1 MKRIILTSFIIFL
14 ALQLFA
20 QVKPTEKVVYKEI
33 GDVKLKHHI
42 FIPKEQDKS
51 RGAVVLIHGG
61 GWNSGS
67 PKAFYLQAQH
77 LADRGLVVFSPEY
90 RLRKKHGTTIYECVE
105 DTQEAIAFVRKN
117 AEKYGIDPNKIAVGG
132 GSAGG
137 HLALSAAFIDPLTNK
152 LNQKDYAPN
161 LLVLFNP
168 VLGTSKEGYGH
179 RKVAEELSAKGINW
193 ETFSPRQNIDASFP
207 PMLIQLGDHDKVTSI
222 PLANDFESRCVGAN
236 VNCKLMI
243 YKGAEHSF
251 FNLGYGK
258 KQGYPKGTVVNR
270 WYYDTL
276 QEMDNFFVENNY
288 LSTPFTVEIPADA
301 IYPIRKEHE

>member
-1 MKRIILTSFIIFL
+1 MKRIVLTSFIIFL

-33 GDVKLKHHI
+33 GGVKLKHHI
-42 FIPKEQDKS
+42 FLPKEQAKS
-51 RGAVVLIHGG
+51 KGAVVLIHGG

-90 RLRKKHGTTIYECVE
+90 RVRKKHGTTIYECVE

-117 AEKYGIDPNKIAVGG
+117 AKKYGVDPDKIAVGG

-137 HLALSAAFIDPLTNK
+137 HLALSLSFITPLTEGIH
-152 LNQKDYAPN
+152 QKDYAPN

-168 VLGTSKEGYGH
+168 VLGVSKEGYGH
-179 RKVAEELSAKGINW
+179 RVVAEELSAKGINW

-207 PMLIQLGDHDKVTSI
+207 SMLIQLGDHDKVTSI
-222 PLANDFESRCVGAN
+222 PLANDFESRCKTADVS
-236 VNCKLMI
+236 CKLLI

-251 FNLGYGK
+251 FNKGYGK
-258 KQGYPKGTVVNR
+258 KQGYPKGTIDNR
-270 WYYDTL
+270 WFYDTMQAL
-276 QEMDNFFVENNY
+276 DDFLVEQKYLTDNY
-288 LSTPFTVEIPADA
+288 TVEVPEGA